1 MERSALRIPR
11 LETPGLMP
19 FGTPGWNSGYLKMK
33 TEKLQ
38 DKKKV
43 GKILGIGIM
52 ILGILCLNYF
62 TFPALSYRHAFYRM
76 LFYLPLVFGCFW
88 FGIKGAMFVTVSV
101 FFFYI
106 PYVARTWQGLT
117 LEDFHK
123 ILEGLLFI
131 MIATILGLLVEREKR
146 KNKQF
151 LEVERLAALGRAAS
165 EVAHDMK
172 TPLMA
177 IGGFATQVCRKLE
190 PGDPNRKK
198 LEIIIQESARLET
211 MTREMLEF
219 GRPNKLDRTN
229 KSITSIILESV
240 NVAQRVAESR
250 GVLLE
255 TDLEDSLPTMPLDG
269 ERFRKALLNLLTNAI
284 EASEAKQC
292 VKVKACRGKDQ
303 ILIEIV
309 DSGYGIEEEIVHKI
323 FSPFFTTKKRG
334 TGLGLA
340 IVKKIIEAHG
350 GSVALRLNPGKGTT
364 FALTIPLPK
373 SKI

>member
-1 MERSALRIPR
+1 M
-11 LETPGLMP
+11 ETPGFMP
-19 FGTPGWNSGYLKMK
+19 FGTPRWNNGYLKMK
-33 TEKLQ
+33 TKKLQ

-43 GKILGIGIM
+43 EKILGIGIM
-52 ILGILCLNYF
+52 ILGILALNYF

-88 FGIKGAMFVTVSV
+88 FGIKGAMYVTVSV
-101 FFFYI
+101 FFLYV
-106 PYVARTWQGLT
+106 PYVARTWQGFT

-131 MIATILGLLVEREKR
+131 MVATILGLLVEREKR

-177 IGGFATQVCRKLE
+177 IGGFATQVYRKLG

-198 LEIIIQESARLET
+198 LEIIMQESARLET

-219 GRPNKLDRTN
+219 GRPSKLERTN
-229 KSITSIILESV
+229 KSIESVILESL
-240 NVAQRVAESR
+240 NVAQKIAESR
-250 GVLLE
+250 DVLLE
-255 TDLEDSLPTMPLDG
+255 IDLEDSLPTMPLDE
-269 ERFRKALLNLLTNAI
+269 ERLRKALLNLLTNAI

-292 VKVKACRGKDQ
+292 VKLKACTGKNH

-309 DSGYGIEEEIVHKI
+309 DSGCGIDEEIVNKI
-323 FSPFFTTKKRG
+323 FTPFFTTKKRG

-350 GSVALRLNPGKGTT
+350 GRVSLRLNPEKGTT
-364 FALTIPLPK
+364 FVLTIPLTK
-373 SKI
+373 SKT